1 MVDFSLAPLRCLVV
15 DDDALARQVVA
26 NCITRTPFLQL
37 AGSCGGAFEA
47 LLALRS
53 QPIDLLL
60 LDMAMPGL
68 NGPDLLRALPS
79 APATIFITSTTALFR
94 HASDLQVVDYLP
106 KPISYARFLQAAE
119 LARAQGSGPTMGPE
133 ELAYATPEY
142 FWVKTMSSGLARL
155 RYADVCYAEALENGV
170 QLHLLDSGLLRLPGS
185 LPVVEGQLPAGQFA
199 RVHRA
204 FLVRL
209 TAVQVVEEHAV
220 ELADGRRLPLGAAYR
235 AALVA
240 RLPRL

>member
-26 NCITRTPFLQL
+26 NCIARTPFLQL

-68 NGPDLLRALPS
+68 SGPDLLRALPS
-79 APATIFITSTTALFR
+79 APPTILIASTAAPVR
-94 HASDLQVVDYLP
+94 NASGLQVVDYLP
-106 KPISYARFLQAAE
+106 KPIAYARFRQAAE
-119 LARAQGSGPTMGPE
+119 LARAQVSGPGTGPE
-133 ELAYATPEY
+133 
-142 FWVKTMSSGLARL
+142 GLAPATAEYLWVRTTSAGLVRL
-155 RYADVCYAEALENGV
+155 RYADVCYAEALENAV
-170 QLHLLDSGLLRLPGS
+170 RLHLLDGGLLRLPGS
-185 LPVVEGQLPAGQFA
+185 LPAVEGQLPAGQFA

-209 TAVQVVEEHAV
+209 AAVQVVEEQAV
-220 ELADGRRLPLGAAYR
+220 GLADGRRLPLGAAYR